1 MSYQVSRNG
10 QVYGPYTLEELHR
23 YIASGHVLPTD
34 SAKSDEMADWVPV
47 SQLLESA
54 PEGAAGGVPFGTV
67 PPADDPAAQ
76 AVYGAPA
83 AAYGVPPAGYAAAV
97 GFEAPPNLNWG
108 LLLLFGLLTCGVF
121 TVIYDLIQA
130 FWWKRI
136 QPATR
141 VVTFY
146 LICYAC
152 YFINVLFSTG
162 NIVAMHHGHRPN
174 LLGSL
179 FSIAGFVFLLLARFT
194 FRGELERHYNTVE
207 PVGLTLGGI
216 MPFFFG
222 GLYFEYHF
230 NRINAIKQATRYGA
244 GVLPR

>member
-1 MSYQVSRNG
+1 MRYHVSRNG
-10 QVYGPYTLEELHR
+10 QVYGPYTLEDLHR
-23 YIASGHVLPTD
+23 YLASGHILSTD

-47 SQLLESA
+47 SRVLASA
-54 PEGAAGGVPFGTV
+54 GAGAAGASFGTASPV
-67 PPADDPAAQ
+67 SDPTAQIPAGTP
-76 AVYGAPA
+76 V
-83 AAYGVPPAGYAAAV
+83 AAYGVPGASYAPAV
-97 GFEAPPNLNWG
+97 GGEDPPNLSWG

-136 QPATR
+136 EPATR

-152 YFINVLFSTG
+152 YFVNVLLSTG
-162 NIVAMHHGHRPN
+162 NMVAMRHGHRPN

-179 FSIAGFVFLLLARFT
+179 FSIAGFVLLLLARFT
-194 FRGELERHYNTVE
+194 FRSELERHYNTVE

-216 MPFFFG
+216 MTFFFG
-222 GLYFEYHF
+222 GLYFQYHF
-230 NRINAIKQATRYGA
+230 NRINTIKQAARYSVGA
-244 GVLPR
+244 MPR

>member
-1 MSYQVSRNG
+1 MQYRVARNG
-10 QVYGPYTLEELHR
+10 QIYGPYTLDDLRR
-23 YIASGHVLPTD
+23 YVASGNVLPTD

-47 SQLLESA
+47 SQLLASTE
-54 PEGAAGGVPFGTV
+54 EGATAIPFGTV
-67 PPADDPAAQ
+67 PPTGDAAAQ
-76 AVYGAPA
+76 PVSGTP
-83 AAYGVPPAGYAAAV
+83 VAGYSAPVAYPSAFAV
-97 GFEAPPNLNWG
+97 EDPPNLNWG
-108 LLLLFGLLTCGVF
+108 LLLLFGLLTCGIF

-152 YFINVLFSTG
+152 YFINVLLSTG
-162 NIVAMHHGHRPN
+162 NLVAMRHGHRPN
-174 LLGSL
+174 LLASL

-207 PVGLTLGGI
+207 PVGLTLGGV
-216 MPFFFG
+216 MTFFFG
-222 GLYFEYHF
+222 GLYFQYHF
-230 NRINAIKQATRYGA
+230 NRINAIKQAARYSAGA
-244 GVLPR
+244 MPR